1 MSALRATSVA
11 ALTAAVV
18 AIVPAAASAATP
30 TRDADPVV
38 LTGAQAPA
46 LLGAA
51 PGRVLAF
58 RWTSRGFRQLPV
70 QVDERATV
78 NFGQIY
84 GGTRTGV
91 PFDVY
96 TDPSTFTGADPDPA
110 LDKGDEIA
118 FMYRDAGTRRAPARQ
133 RPTGVRKAPSV
144 ALRLRDPV
152 TKATRYA
159 YLFVASATSTRTPAA
174 GTRYVDYRFAL
185 DSGAYRATYKLRQ
198 GPNPEHSTVTTKA
211 WSARF
216 SDRWTFDELRL
227 RTTGANRADIL
238 DRATNQ
244 FAPRTCGRSEKT
256 FNSGEGAFIANVNGP
271 VRAIRS
277 YIGAN
282 SGPLTERDH
291 VMYDQ
296 RQEIRTFLRVHAIP
310 GVMDLLDYS
319 PATLGMT
326 YRNTNNTGGVTV
338 DGRPDTLATGF
349 SPWEQVSGAPGTLTS
364 VFAPGALPAGVSS
377 TSYRLDQL
385 APPASLVILCTGDG
399 DALGMSGAWLNS
411 AIPNTDPM
419 RGTAAT
425 VRPVRTL
432 YADPPGG
439 GAKLAAARAADVA
452 RPVTVSAGR
461 LR

>member
-1 MSALRATSVA
+1 MSAFRATTVA
-11 ALTAAVV
+11 ALSAAVA
-18 AIVPAAASAATP
+18 AIAPAAAGAA

-38 LTGAQAPA
+38 LTGAKAPA

-58 RWTSRGFRQLPV
+58 RWTSRGFRQVPV

-78 NFGQIY
+78 DFGAIY
-84 GGTRTGV
+84 GATRKGV
-91 PFDVY
+91 PFEVY
-96 TDPSTFTGADPDPA
+96 TDPATFTGADPDPT

-118 FMYRDAGTRRAPARQ
+118 FMYRDAGSRRAPAHR
-133 RPTGVRKAPSV
+133 RPSGVRSSPAV

-152 TKATRYA
+152 TRATRYA
-159 YLFVASATSTRTPAA
+159 YLFVASARSTRTPAA
-174 GTRYVDYRFAL
+174 GKRYVDYRFSL
-185 DSGAYRATYKLRQ
+185 DSGAYRTTYKLRQ
-198 GPNPEHSTVTTKA
+198 GPNPEHSTVTTRS

-216 SDRWTFDELRL
+216 TDRWTFDELRL
-227 RTTGANRADIL
+227 RTKGASKADIL
-238 DRATNQ
+238 DRATAQ
-244 FAPRTCGRSEKT
+244 FGPTTCGRSEKT
-256 FNSGEGAFIANVNGP
+256 FNSAEGAFVANINGP
-271 VRAIRS
+271 VRAIRA

-296 RQEIRTFLRVHAIP
+296 RQEVRTFLRVHAIP

-319 PATLGMT
+319 PAAAGMT
-326 YRNTNNTGGVTV
+326 YRAARNPAGVTV
-338 DGRPDTLATGF
+338 DGRPDTLAAGF
-349 SPWEQVSGAPGTLTS
+349 SAWEQVSGAPGTLTS
-364 VFAPGALPAGVSS
+364 VFTPGPLPAGVTA
-377 TSYRLDQL
+377 TSYQLDQL
-385 APPASLVILCTGDG
+385 APPVSLVTLCTGDG
-399 DALGMSGAWLNS
+399 DALGLSGAWLNT

-419 RGTAAT
+419 RGAAST
-425 VRPVRTL
+425 VQPTRTL